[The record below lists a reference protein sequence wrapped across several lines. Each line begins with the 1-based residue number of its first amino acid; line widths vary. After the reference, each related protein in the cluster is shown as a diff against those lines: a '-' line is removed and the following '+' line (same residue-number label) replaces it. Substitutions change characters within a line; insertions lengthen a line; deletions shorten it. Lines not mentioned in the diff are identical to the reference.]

1 GQSLF
6 RRARMRA
13 TKPSTIYLGF
23 AAALAVMSASPL
35 SAQRELFQWSGR
47 VDQQVL
53 LTMSGR
59 RVTTSNV
66 GPSEPGQLGMTL
78 ISALPTRD
86 GEVSVRM
93 LDGRG
98 TADVIRQ
105 PSAENGYSTVVRIRD
120 PKGGSGM
127 YHIAV
132 DWQPIAAGEIGPP
145 ILERPMT
152 DYSQHVALRWSGDVD
167 DDLVITLSPDQVT
180 YHTRSGRDPSMVEST
195 LNGIPEGTSGIWVS
209 EREGRDPVV
218 VIQQPSEENDYTAK
232 LRIHDVEHGFGH
244 YSFDVLWR

>member
-1 GQSLF
+1 
-6 RRARMRA
+6 MRA
-13 TKPSTIYLGF
+13 TKPSTIYLGL
-23 AAALAVMSASPL
+23 AAVLAVMSASPL

-59 RVTTSNV
+59 NVTTSNV
-66 GPSEPGQLGMTL
+66 GPSEPGQRGMTL
-78 ISALPTRD
+78 VSSLPSRE
-86 GEVSVRM
+86 GEVSIRM
-93 LDGRG
+93 LEGRG

-105 PSAENGYSTVVRIRD
+105 PSAENGFTTVIRIRD

-132 DWQPIAAGEIGPP
+132 DWQPIAGGEIGPP
-145 ILERPMT
+145 LLERPKT
-152 DYSQHVALRWSGDVD
+152 DYSQHIALRWSGDVD
-167 DDLVITLSPDQVT
+167 DDLVITLSPDQLN
-180 YHTRSGRDPSMVEST
+180 YNTRSGRDPSMVEST

-218 VIQQPSEENDYTAK
+218 VIQQPSADNGYTAK
-232 LRIHDVEHGFGH
+232 LRIHDVERGSGH
-244 YSFDVLWR
+244 YNFDVLWR